1 MSSPLTLRLRPDA
14 GGLPVDAGSLSA
26 DRIAGLPLGEVE
38 RLPLFAGSRR
48 VLLGDLFEV
57 ADKDGGEVRD
67 EIAIEGDL
75 SSFARIGAGMS
86 RGRLTL
92 RGSTGARAGTGM
104 SGGTLI
110 IDGSAGPY
118 AGEGMTGGLLR
129 IRGGAGDHL
138 AAPLPGARRGM
149 NRGAILVEGSAGEMA
164 ALRMRRGTI
173 VIAGDVGPG
182 AACAMLAG
190 TLVVLG
196 RLGAGAGA
204 LMRRGTIVALGPA
217 DPLPVFLD
225 AGRRAYPFLNI
236 FYDAIEAAGIRLP
249 TVVRRGLYRR
259 RVGDISDLGK
269 GEILTL
275 EGTA

>member
-1 MSSPLTLRLRPDA
+1 MSAPLTLRLRSDA
-14 GGLPVDAGSLSA
+14 GALPVDAAALSP
-26 DRIAGLPLGEVE
+26 DRIAGLPRGEIE

-48 VLLGDLFEV
+48 VALGDLFEV
-57 ADKDGGEVRD
+57 ADKDGGEATD

-75 SSFARIGAGMS
+75 RSFARIGAWMT
-86 RGRLTL
+86 RGRLTVL
-92 RGSTGARAGTGM
+92 GPVGARAGTGM
-104 SGGTLI
+104 SGGTLV
-110 IDGSAGPY
+110 IDGSVGPY

-129 IRGGAGDHL
+129 IHGGAGDHL

-149 NRGAILVEGSAGEMA
+149 NRGSILVEGSAGEMA
-164 ALRMRRGTI
+164 AFRMRRGTI
-173 VIAGDVGPG
+173 VIAGEAGPG
-182 AACAMLAG
+182 AACSMLAG

-236 FYDAIEAAGIRLP
+236 FYDAIETAGIRLP
-249 TVVRRGLYRR
+249 AAARRGLYRR

>member
-1 MSSPLTLRLRPDA
+1 MSSSLTLRLRSDA
-14 GGLPVDAGSLSA
+14 GGLPVDAASLSP
-26 DRIAGLPLGEVE
+26 DRIAGLPRSEVE
-38 RLPLFAGSRR
+38 RLPLLAGSRR
-48 VLLGDLFEV
+48 VALGELFEV
-57 ADKDGGEVRD
+57 EGETRGEATD
-67 EIAIEGDL
+67 EIVVEGDL
-75 SSFARIGAGMS
+75 RSSARIGAGMS
-86 RGRLTL
+86 RGRLTV
-92 RGSTGARAGTGM
+92 RGPAGARAGSGM
-104 SGGTLI
+104 SGGTLV

-149 NRGAILVEGSAGEMA
+149 NRGAILVEGNAGEMA
-164 ALRMRRGTI
+164 AFRMRRGTI
-173 VIAGDVGPG
+173 VIGGEAGPG

-217 DPLPVFLD
+217 EPLPVFLD
-225 AGRRAYPFLNI
+225 AGRQAYPFLNI

-249 TVVRRGLYRR
+249 AAARRGLYRR